1 MHKEPH
7 KKLIGFFILVGFALL
22 IGLISKS
29 VFDKVFTNEENV
41 VVMYFDESVK
51 GLNVGSSVVFKGVE
65 IGKVSK
71 IQLIADPKNLDF
83 SIPVYARFSPNQDLA
98 QSDKSPWEKRRAISA
113 FIQKG
118 LRARLIT
125 QSYLT
130 GQLMIELEMLPDTP
144 IVLKEKNT
152 AILEIPT
159 VLSPIGELSKGF
171 QNLPI
176 RRTLETF
183 NSILSQMDDEL
194 PRILPQFA
202 QIGERLNKLIEQN
215 APLTADT
222 LNTVN
227 ETLYDISD
235 AAKAL
240 RNFADY
246 IERHPEAI
254 LKGKGEY

>member
-1 MHKEPH
+1 
-7 KKLIGFFILVGFALL
+7 
-22 IGLISKS
+22 
-29 VFDKVFTNEENV
+29 
-41 VVMYFDESVK
+41 
-51 GLNVGSSVVFKGVE
+51 
-65 IGKVSK
+65 
-71 IQLIADPKNLDF
+71 
-83 SIPVYARFSPNQDLA
+83 
-98 QSDKSPWEKRRAISA
+98 
-113 FIQKG
+113 
-118 LRARLIT
+118 
-125 QSYLT
+125 
-130 GQLMIELEMLPDTP
+130 
-144 IVLKEKNT
+144 
-152 AILEIPT
+152 
-159 VLSPIGELSKGF
+159 
-171 QNLPI
+171 
-176 RRTLETF
+176 
-183 NSILSQMDDEL
+183 MDDEL